1 MLRKYYVNNS
11 AQSNG
16 DHEVH
21 EEHCAFLKLAVDV
34 KFLGLFENGIQAVAY
49 AKKLYSR
56 ADGCFYCCKEAH
68 NR

>member
-68 NR
+68 KR